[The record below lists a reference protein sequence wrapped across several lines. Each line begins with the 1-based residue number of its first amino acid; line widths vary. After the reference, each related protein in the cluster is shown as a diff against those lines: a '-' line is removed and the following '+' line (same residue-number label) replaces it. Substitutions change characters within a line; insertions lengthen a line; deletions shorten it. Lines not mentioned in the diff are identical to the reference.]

1 MQRETTGGARRPAT
15 SRRGAATRWGVAAT
29 VALVGPVAL
38 GGPAAADTGTRYWS
52 SWTAGWEGWEVPED
66 GPRTAVPEDGSTV
79 GVRYSLVPRDAG
91 EGRQPRA
98 LPDFDSSCRDATWYE
113 GMKRVAVVVDYGRGE
128 EAPVARPDHLPQVE
142 TTCAT
147 VPVDFTTE
155 QTLQSVL
162 DVEDSGQG
170 ICAVNGHPSE
180 GCSANLVADAD
191 SAVLTASEEPV
202 EAVVL
207 SPEEASHTPEV
218 PEPASPT
225 LPEGEEDEPG
235 GTQTDG
241 GSSDGGSNDETSAPE
256 EGGVPSPTDSED
268 GAIADDADPGAPE
281 EAAAVQ
287 PAGGLV
293 PWYATLLA
301 LALLGAGLWLLL
313 RPLPPTPGRAGGL
326 RSTVS
331 RRLQERHRR
340 RR

>member
-1 MQRETTGGARRPAT
+1 M
-15 SRRGAATRWGVAAT
+15 AAT

-38 GGPAAADTGTRYWS
+38 AGPAAADTGTRYWS

-113 GMKRVAVVVDYGRGE
+113 GVKRVAVVVDYGRGE

-235 GTQTDG
+235 GTQTDD
-241 GSSDGGSNDETSAPE
+241 GSSDGGSSGRDGERPRGEWGPLPHGLETARVARRR
-256 EGGVPSPTDSED
+256 G
-268 GAIADDADPGAPE
+268 PGAPE